1 MVGRAFAGVDAHRKG
16 WVAIV
21 LDFSGFVGAHTFAR
35 FADLAGDLSAAEVIA
50 VDIPIGVSN
59 DYPRRADIGARE
71 FVGRRRSS
79 VFLTPPMPVLQ
90 TADYA
95 AARRTAREQFDI
107 GVSAQAYA
115 LAPKIL
121 EVDQVAKTDRRIIEV
136 HPEACFTAMG
146 GREVESSKTTWAGM
160 KTRERLLEANGI
172 SIPDDLGDAGAAKPD
187 DVLDA
192 AAAAW
197 TARRYS
203 AGTANSLPP
212 ISRSRDSKASVIW
225 Y

>member
-1 MVGRAFAGVDAHRKG
+1 M
-16 WVAIV
+16 
-21 LDFSGFVGAHTFAR
+21 
-35 FADLAGDLSAAEVIA
+35 IA
-50 VDIPIGVSN
+50 VDIPIGISN
-59 DYPRRADIGARE
+59 EYPRQADIAARE
-71 FVGRRRSS
+71 FVVRRRSS
-79 VFLTPPMPVLQ
+79 VFLTPPMPVLR
-90 TADYA
+90 ASDYT

-121 EVDQVAKTDRRIIEV
+121 EVDDVVKTDSRIIEI

-146 GREVESSKTTWAGM
+146 DKEVESPKTTWAGM
-160 KTRERLLEANGI
+160 TTRERLLGANGI
-172 SIPDDLGDAGAAKPD
+172 SIPDDLGDAGVAKPD

-197 TARRYS
+197 TARRY
-203 AGTANSLPP
+203 ATGTANSLPP
-212 ISRSRDSKASVIW
+212 DGRSSDSTDSVIW

>member
-1 MVGRAFAGVDAHRKG
+1 MTGPYVGVDAHRKG

-21 LDFSGFVGAHTFAR
+21 LDCSGFVEAHTFAS
-35 FADLAGDLSAAEVIA
+35 FDDLADGLSAAEVIA
-50 VDIPIGVSN
+50 VDIPIGISKE
-59 DYPRRADIGARE
+59 YPRPADITARE

-79 VFLTPPMPVLQ
+79 VFLTPPIPVLQ
-90 TADYA
+90 ASDYT
-95 AARRTAREQFDI
+95 AARRTAQEQFDI

-121 EVDQVAKTDRRIIEV
+121 EVDVVAKTDPRIVEA

-146 GREVESSKTTWAGM
+146 GQEVESSKTTWAGM

-172 SIPDDLGDAGAAKPD
+172 RIPDDIGDAGIAKPD

-197 TARRYS
+197 TARRY
-203 AGTANSLPP
+203 AQGTANSLP
-212 ISRSRDSKASVIW
+212 SDTRSRDSKPSVIW

>member
-1 MVGRAFAGVDAHRKG
+1 MGGAYVGVDAHRKG
-16 WVAIV
+16 WVAII
-21 LDFSGFVGAHTFAR
+21 LDSSGFVEAHTFAR
-35 FADLAGDLSAAEVIA
+35 FDDLADGLFAAEVIA
-50 VDIPIGVSN
+50 VDIPIGIS
-59 DYPRRADIGARE
+59 DEYPRQADIAARE

-90 TADYA
+90 ASDYT

-121 EVDQVAKTDRRIIEV
+121 EVDAVTKTDSRIIEI
-136 HPEACFTAMG
+136 HPEVCFTAMG
-146 GREVESSKTTWAGM
+146 DKEVESPKTTWAGM
-160 KTRERLLEANGI
+160 KTRERLLERNGI
-172 SIPDDLGDAGAAKPD
+172 SIPNDLGDAGVAKPD

-197 TARRYS
+197 TARRYVQ
-203 AGTANSLPP
+203 GTANSLPSD
-212 ISRSRDSKASVIW
+212 SRFGGRKASVIW